1 MRIALRSFNGGLSY
15 NRSAHPQSQHVQPP
29 RLPVMLK
36 YSIACV
42 VPLLFR
48 RSHAPEA
55 VPHFRS
61 ERGPAP
67 MPPKSIAK
75 AKAPPPP
82 EHEMAFQQANYSRSG
97 AVSAGELLCHMC
109 VECGGSRPAFVE
121 AFLIMDLNGDG
132 KIDFQEWCSM
142 FKRCGML
149 GLRAK
154 AQRPEQHSPAEIK
167 QFDEEAQ
174 GLLQPKID
182 LLKTAFD
189 ALDLNK
195 DGKVSSRE
203 LGAFQIVLER
213 RSRLEALWAA
223 QDAAAAE
230 AAAAGGDAKD
240 AKKAAPAGTAG
251 PELSTAN
258 VKLDTR
264 VMAMLALDTDSALHD
279 LVMADLEKAQR
290 AKGKPAARGGGGSG
304 GGGGGGSVAP
314 AGVGAAATDKARAL
328 GFRED
333 HGFPDD
339 AFTLDFD
346 RFKSLLMRHAKAIE
360 ESNAAAAAGA
370 KKGKKKK

>member
-1 MRIALRSFNGGLSY
+1 MA
-15 NRSAHPQSQHVQPP
+15 
-29 RLPVMLK
+29 M
-36 YSIACV
+36 
-42 VPLLFR
+42 
-48 RSHAPEA
+48 
-55 VPHFRS
+55 PH
-61 ERGPAP
+61 
-67 MPPKSIAK
+67 KAK
-75 AKAPPPP
+75 AKAPPGPPPP

-97 AVSAGELLCHMC
+97 QVSAGELLCHMC

-132 KIDFQEWCSM
+132 KIDFQEWCAM
-142 FKRCGML
+142 YKRCGML

-264 VMAMLALDTDSALHD
+264 VMAMLAIDTDAALHD
-279 LVMADLEKAQR
+279 LVVPDLEKAQR
-290 AKGKPAARGGGGSG
+290 PKGKPARG
-304 GGGGGGSVAP
+304 GGGGGGGGGGRGVAP
-314 AGVGAAATDKARAL
+314 VGVGAAATDKSRAM

-333 HGFPDD
+333 SGFPDD
-339 AFTLDFD
+339 AYTLDFD

>member
-1 MRIALRSFNGGLSY
+1 
-15 NRSAHPQSQHVQPP
+15 
-29 RLPVMLK
+29 
-36 YSIACV
+36 
-42 VPLLFR
+42 
-48 RSHAPEA
+48 
-55 VPHFRS
+55 
-61 ERGPAP
+61 

-290 AKGKPAARGGGGSG
+290 AKGKPAARGGGG